1 VCGFIAN
8 LPALWFLIS
17 RSRKHSASPHVNRH
31 AGNYFESSSKGTQK
45 LTSLP
50 SAVIAKPQK
59 LDPYDVEGDDCVP
72 LRQRRSDHKGLGSN
86 VSNQGSE
93 SGAEGG
99 TEMGSTPGMACG
111 WDDPTLETGY
121 ERTHSG
127 KQNWER
133 VRRPGP

>member
-1 VCGFIAN
+1 MSGFVAN

-17 RSRKHSASPHVNRH
+17 RSWKHSASSHTNRH
-31 AGNYFESSSKGTQK
+31 AGNYFKSSSQGTQK
-45 LTSLP
+45 LTTLP

-72 LRQRRSDHKGLGSN
+72 LRQRRSNPKGPGSS

-99 TEMGSTPGMACG
+99 MEMGSTPGIACG
-111 WDDPTLETGY
+111 WDDPTLEAGY

-127 KQNWER
+127 KQNWDGIR
-133 VRRPGP
+133 SPGP